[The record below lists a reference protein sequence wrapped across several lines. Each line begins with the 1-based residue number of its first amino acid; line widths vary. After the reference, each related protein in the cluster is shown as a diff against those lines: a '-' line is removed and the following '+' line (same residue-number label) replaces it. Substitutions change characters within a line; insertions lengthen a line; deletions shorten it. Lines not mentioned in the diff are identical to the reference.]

1 MAFTALVVACQL
13 SGCAL
18 FVAGAVAGGA
28 VGAGVDA
35 GVAAATR
42 RGPQSSAAGD
52 STSALVGTSVTIAFA
67 VARDLDAVRA
77 SKKVGENTPEPAPKS
92 ASDVIHLSSVVW
104 LTGRV
109 TTVRNDSLAV
119 VLTEAFG
126 GVGRRSFS
134 GSHEVVVARDAR
146 MSIRFRDVPGRW
158 SRGRSIAAGA
168 LLGIVG
174 VGVWLAVAL
183 AQMET

>member
-1 MAFTALVVACQL
+1 M
-13 SGCAL
+13 
-18 FVAGAVAGGA
+18 AGGT
-28 VGAGVDA
+28 VGAAVDA

-42 RGPQSSAAGD
+42 RGPGYRATGN
-52 STSALVGTSVTIAFA
+52 STSALIGASVTIAFA
-67 VARDLDAVRA
+67 VARDLDAVRS
-77 SKKVGENTPEPAPKS
+77 SKKDGESTPEPAPKS

-104 LTGRV
+104 MTGRV

-126 GVGRRSFS
+126 GAGRRSFS
-134 GSHEVVVARDAR
+134 GSHAVVVARDAR

-168 LLGIVG
+168 LLGIGG

-183 AQMET
+183 ARMEI